1 MATTGLMTF
10 NPDLGDLVEEA
21 FERAGLEFRSAYDF
35 QTARRSLN
43 YITMEWQNRGINMW
57 TIDQQTI
64 TPTIVGTETYNTAA
78 GTIAIMDVS
87 LRTDAG
93 ELTSQAD
100 YMLNRISKDTYL
112 SIPNKLT
119 QARPLQ
125 YMVDRID
132 VGSTVPTLTFWPVP
146 DLTTYQFVYNRMR
159 RIQDATLSATQ
170 SDGLLVSGTTPSGV
184 PEIPCDGTADQY
196 IFTGGVDPSYAS
208 AVTNF
213 AGPGLPP
220 GQSGAAKFT
229 TLNGNYGVNTRLLP
243 GVSQTDTTGVN
254 LSGLKC
260 RFWVKSEGN
269 CGAGPPPPPR

>member
-35 QTARRSLN
+35 ETARRSLN

-64 TPTIVGTETYNTAA
+64 TPTVVGTETYDTAA

-100 YMLNRISKDTYL
+100 YMLSRISKDTYL

-119 QARPLQ
+119 RARPLQ

-159 RIQDATLSATQ
+159 RIQDSTVSATASNALNETDQ
-170 SDGLLVSGTTPSGV
+170 GVQFNMDTPSRFLPALVAGLAYHVAMKKPEAAQRIQMLKDMYEEQYRLAADEDREKAPVRFV
-184 PEIPCDGTADQY
+184 P
-196 IFTGGVDPSYAS
+196 DPGIY
-208 AVTNF
+208 
-213 AGPGLPP
+213 
-220 GQSGAAKFT
+220 
-229 TLNGNYGVNTRLLP
+229 
-243 GVSQTDTTGVN
+243 
-254 LSGLKC
+254 
-260 RFWVKSEGN
+260 
-269 CGAGPPPPPR
+269 